1 MALLKFIF
9 GDDVAACL
17 NRQYKDGKAFSQIK
31 AFGIGFGAFLFT
43 LHPSIQFSVSFRI
56 FSHIWEHDWS

>member
-17 NRQYKDGKAFSQIK
+17 NRQYKDEKAFSQIK
-31 AFGIGFGAFLFT
+31 AFGIGNCVCGRKAGT
-43 LHPSIQFSVSFRI
+43 M
-56 FSHIWEHDWS
+56 